1 MFKDELSLVPHL
13 PGSYQMYNKDDIV
26 IYVGKAKD
34 LKNRLSSY
42 FTGRVTG
49 KTKRLVS
56 EIAYFKYIVTSSEK
70 EAFILEINLIKKYD
84 PKYNILLKDDKS
96 YPYIEYIR
104 KPYPRLKIVRYLNVK
119 KVKDRM
125 LFGPYPNQYAA
136 RRIVKLINRLYPLK
150 KCEGNPKELCLYY
163 HIGECLGYCVKNI
176 EEKKIN
182 EMESEIISFL
192 KGDDTLIKNKILEK
206 IEFHSEN
213 MNYEAA
219 LDLKN
224 ELDYMSYVLSKQKVE
239 LTDLLNRDIVNY
251 YIENGY
257 ISINIFFL
265 RHGKLLGNKNEIFP
279 IMDEYIEEIENFLGI
294 YYTKNEVPNEIIVN
308 SELDT
313 EKLSS
318 VLNTRVIT
326 ISRGDKKKLLDLA
339 TTNAKISLENKF
351 EMIKK
356 DEKRTIDA
364 NEELKNLLGLKS
376 LYRIDVFDNAHLFGE
391 YSVSGMVVFKDGKP
405 SKNDYRKFKI
415 SLEKNDDYNTMK
427 EVLYR
432 RYFRMLMEKSERP
445 DLIVLDGGEL
455 QLGAG
460 LEILDSLNLNIKI
473 VGLKKNDKH
482 RTNELIDTNGN
493 VIPID
498 KTSDVFH
505 YLTRMQDEVHRFTIN
520 YHRQIRSKGSI
531 ASILD
536 NVSGLGDKRKK
547 ALIKKFGSVK
557 SMMDASIEELSKIV
571 PENIAVNL
579 KEYLIKYK
587 ESLK

>member
-460 LEILDSLNLNIKI
+460 LEILDSSNLNIKI